1 MQRELT
7 IDTPP
12 TNRPAPNG
20 GRTLTVV
27 IPVLNEERG
36 LDKLVAHLT
45 PELDKTALDWDVVF
59 IDDGSR
65 DGTLAKIRDLH
76 AIDQRYK
83 AVAFSRNFGKEIAL
97 AAGLA
102 YATGDAVV
110 LMDAD
115 LQHPPEVIHDFIAK
129 WRAGYDNVY
138 AQRDD
143 RANETW
149 ARQLGARDFYWLFH
163 KLSRVKLP
171 EGAGDF
177 RLLSRKAVD
186 AMNSLGERV
195 RFTKGLYAWI
205 GFKSTG
211 VPYHVPPRAEG
222 ASRFNPRQLFRFALD
237 GLVSFSTI
245 PLRVWSVLGL
255 SVSAFAFLYAAGF
268 LIKTLI
274 FGRDPAAPGFPT
286 LVISIMLLSG
296 VQLISL
302 GVLGEYIGRMYEEVK
317 GRPLYLVGEEIGFSR
332 RSASNAPQKTAAP
345 S

>member
-1 MQRELT
+1 MQRELKT
-7 IDTPP
+7 ET
-12 TNRPAPNG
+12 TSATQPASG
-20 GRTLTVV
+20 GRTITVV

-36 LDKLVAHLT
+36 LDRLVARLA
-45 PELDKTALDWDVVF
+45 PELDKTGLAWDVVF

-76 AIDQRYK
+76 ALDARFK

-97 AAGLA
+97 AAGLS

-129 WRAGYDNVY
+129 WREGYDNVY

-149 ARQLGARDFYWLFH
+149 ARRLGARDFYWLFH

-186 AMNSLGERV
+186 AMNKLGERV

-205 GFKSTG
+205 GFKSVG
-211 VPYHVPPRAEG
+211 VPYHVPPRTEG

-255 SVSAFAFLYAAGF
+255 CVSVFAFGYAAVF

-274 FGRDPAAPGFPT
+274 FGRDAPGFPT
-286 LVISIMLLSG
+286 LIISIMLLSG
-296 VQLISL
+296 VQLLSL

-317 GRPLYLVGEEIGFSR
+317 GRPLYLVGEEIGVKKTTR
-332 RSASNAPQKTAAP
+332 APAQDHIIQ

>member
-1 MQRELT
+1 MQRELKPEAMSA
-7 IDTPP
+7 IQ
-12 TNRPAPNG
+12 PASG

-36 LDKLVAHLT
+36 LDRLVARLT
-45 PELDKTALDWDVVF
+45 TELDKTGLAWDVVF
-59 IDDGSR
+59 VDDGSR
-65 DGTLAKIRDLH
+65 DGTLAKIRDLN
-76 AIDQRYK
+76 ALDARYK

-97 AAGLA
+97 AAGLS

-129 WRAGYDNVY
+129 WGEGYDNVY

-143 RANETW
+143 RANDTW
-149 ARQLGARDFYWLFH
+149 ARQLGARDFYWLFN

-186 AMNSLGERV
+186 AMNKLGERV

-205 GFKSTG
+205 GFKSVG

-222 ASRFNPRQLFRFALD
+222 PSRFNPRQLFRFALD

-255 SVSAFAFLYAAGF
+255 SVTVFAFGYAAVF

-274 FGRDPAAPGFPT
+274 VGRDAPGFPT

-317 GRPLYLVGEEIGFSR
+317 GRPLYLVGEEIGVSR
-332 RSASNAPQKTAAP
+332 QSASNAPQKQSA
-345 S
+345 SS

>member
-1 MQRELT
+1 MQRELKT
-7 IDTPP
+7 AATPP
-12 TNRPAPNG
+12 SG

-36 LDKLVAHLT
+36 LDRLVARLT
-45 PELDKTALDWDVVF
+45 PELDKTGLAWDVVF

-76 AIDQRYK
+76 ALDSRYK

-97 AAGLA
+97 AAGLS

-129 WRAGYDNVY
+129 WREGYDNVY

-149 ARQLGARDFYWLFH
+149 MRRFAAADFYWLFH
-163 KLSRVKLP
+163 KLSRVRLP
-171 EGAGDF
+171 DGAGDF

-186 AMNSLGERV
+186 AMNKLGERV

-205 GFKSTG
+205 GFKSVG

-255 SVSAFAFLYAAGF
+255 CVSLFAFGYAAVF

-274 FGRDPAAPGFPT
+274 FGADLPGFPT

-317 GRPLYLVGEEIGFSR
+317 GRPLYLVGEEIGVSR
-332 RSASNAPQKTAAP
+332 TATAAP
-345 S
+345 AEQRTAP